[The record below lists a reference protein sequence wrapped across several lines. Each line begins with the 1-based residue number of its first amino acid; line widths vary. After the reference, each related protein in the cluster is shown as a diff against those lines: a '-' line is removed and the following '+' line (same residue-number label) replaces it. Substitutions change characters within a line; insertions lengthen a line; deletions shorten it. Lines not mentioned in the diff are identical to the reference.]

1 MIPIYEQGS
10 GRGIGHGRQQFIKR
24 FDEICAEH
32 LEKKRAR
39 SFAFVFYDFNNKDL
53 RKILSDQGVFA
64 ELDRLSGKQLSLFYL
79 HGGDR
84 EAVESFNQNFLS
96 VLGVEGKADLPC
108 VVFFKVDAGDVAE
121 VKVAQLDSADL
132 VHGFREL
139 VAVVEEYLSSSSSG
153 GGGARYT
160 AIRWL
165 KVGGKFVTVGA
176 FSAILKRGIEYLF

>member
-10 GRGIGHGRQQFIKR
+10 GQGIGHGREQFIKR

-39 SFAFVFYDFNNKDL
+39 SFAFIFYDFNNKAL
-53 RKILSDQGVFA
+53 RKILRDQGIFA
-64 ELDRLSGKQLSLFYL
+64 KLDRISGRQLSLFYL

-84 EAVESFNQNFLS
+84 GTVESFNQNFLS
-96 VLGVEGKADLPC
+96 VLGVEGEVDLPC
-108 VVFFKVDAGDVAE
+108 VVFFKVDAGNTTD

-132 VHGFREL
+132 VHGFSEL
-139 VAVVEEYLSSSSSG
+139 AGVVEEYLSSSNG
-153 GGGARYT
+153 GSGARYT
-160 AIRWL
+160 AIKWL
-165 KVGGKFVTVGA
+165 KVGGNLVTAGA

>member
-10 GRGIGHGRQQFIKR
+10 GQGVGHGREQFIKR

-39 SFAFVFYDFNNKDL
+39 SFAFVFYDFNNTAL
-53 RKILSDQGVFA
+53 RKILRDQGVFA
-64 ELDRLSGKQLSLFYL
+64 ELDRISGRQLSLFYL

-84 EAVESFNQNFLS
+84 GAVESFNQNFLS

-108 VVFFKVDAGDVAE
+108 VVFFKVDAGNVAE

-132 VHGFREL
+132 VHGFKEL
-139 VAVVEEYLSSSSSG
+139 AGVVEEYLSSNNG
-153 GGGARYT
+153 GSGARYT
-160 AIRWL
+160 AIKWL

-176 FSAILKRGIEYLF
+176 FSAILKKGTEYLF